1 MYIHTYP
8 GFAQYN
14 DANLC
19 VEPKKLKT
27 IQCLRCCIVFMIVF
41 FISDELQDVYRC
53 LLIFN
58 LYNGV
63 AGCLWLL
70 SAKELY
76 MILGRILAFLKSLAK
91 LPLISLGP
99 RLNPPE
105 SIVYWLFSYCDNF
118 LNEWNVFIFSQCE
131 ICSFYLDFS
140 TEPANYNTGGNIR
153 LRECTEFFID
163 LVLEYA

>member
-1 MYIHTYP
+1 M
-8 GFAQYN
+8 
-14 DANLC
+14 C

-27 IQCLRCCIVFMIVF
+27 IQCLRCCIVFIVIF

-70 SAKELY
+70 SAEELY
-76 MILGRILAFLKSLAK
+76 MILGDILAFLKSLAK

-99 RLNPPE
+99 RLNPSE

-140 TEPANYNTGGNIR
+140 TEPANYNTGGNIC

-163 LVLEYA
+163 LVLEYT